1 MLGKY
6 PGMPALFTYGI
17 TKKQEVRQRHNER
30 TKSRPIPK
38 QNEHKQQ
45 KRIRRQRQGLPHEN
59 LVTKKYINNAIK
71 L

>member
-1 MLGKY
+1 MG
-6 PGMPALFTYGI
+6 GI
-17 TKKQEVRQRHNER
+17 PIAACLVYIWYNEKQEVRQWHNER
-30 TKSRPIPK
+30 TKSRLIPK

-45 KRIRRQRQGLPHEN
+45 KRIRRQRQGLLHEN

>member
-1 MLGKY
+1 
-6 PGMPALFTYGI
+6 MPALFTYGI
-17 TKKQEVRQRHNER
+17 TKKQEVRQWHNER